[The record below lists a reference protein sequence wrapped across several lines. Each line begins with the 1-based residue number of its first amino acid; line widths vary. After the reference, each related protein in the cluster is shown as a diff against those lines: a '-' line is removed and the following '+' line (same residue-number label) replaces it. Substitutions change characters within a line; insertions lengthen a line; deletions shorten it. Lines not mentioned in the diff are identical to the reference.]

1 MSTFIIHGK
10 KFAGLRKTISG
21 KQAICGFHVMY
32 LSFVLN
38 ILFKHQLSYTK
49 RILCYV
55 CEYIYACTIYPIL
68 NVIVVDE
75 PNNAGQK
82 ENCLEYYFLKG
93 PGYRWNDRTCT
104 DIGGY
109 ICQCRYLF
117 IYICIVF
124 NQAKKDSRHGA
135 FFNLFLRQVYSLR
148 NIKLYCI
155 QGNIP
160 RLIFAPFARCQRAIF
175 ISL

>member
-1 MSTFIIHGK
+1 
-10 KFAGLRKTISG
+10 
-21 KQAICGFHVMY
+21 MY
-32 LSFVLN
+32 LSIVLN

-55 CEYIYACTIYPIL
+55 CEYIYACKIYPIL

-124 NQAKKDSRHGA
+124 N
-135 FFNLFLRQVYSLR
+135 
-148 NIKLYCI
+148 
-155 QGNIP
+155 
-160 RLIFAPFARCQRAIF
+160 
-175 ISL
+175 